1 MALKFKFKTRDEIPA
16 DQAALYVERDG
27 GWVLDAEGVVE
38 KSKLD
43 EFRSSN
49 VTLMKERDE
58 LKQRFDGI
66 DPEEV
71 KKLAAE
77 KQRLELL
84 AQGHKPEEVERIVQ
98 SRLKTAKSEW
108 EKQLSAVSTERDS
121 LKARLS
127 TIHMT
132 SNEVA
137 PSVPWTPRAI
147 ER

>member
-1 MALKFKFKTRDEIPA
+1 MALKFKFTTKDEIPA
-16 DQAALYVERDG
+16 EQAALYVERDG
-27 GWVLDAEGVVE
+27 AWVLDAEGVVE

-49 VTLMKERDE
+49 VALMKERDE

-98 SRLKTAKSEW
+98 GRLKGAKTEW
-108 EKQLSAVSTERDS
+108 EKQLSA
-121 LKARLS
+121 
-127 TIHMT
+127 I
-132 SNEVA
+132 
-137 PSVPWTPRAI
+137 
-147 ER
+147 